1 MERLTESKPSA
12 RPFARAFRY
21 TRWIIPLHLTSAM
34 SYAPFIKEIG
44 RGPKGSK
51 PLTTDQAES
60 LFGDMMDGRV
70 PDLELGAIILSMRI
84 KAESPDELLGFQ
96 RALDAR
102 TARVAVPAGP
112 RLVVLPTYNGA
123 RRQPNL
129 MPLVALL
136 LARAGVPVLIQ
147 GRHDF
152 ESRVSPFELLAALG
166 IQPAASIAEA
176 EAQIVSRR
184 LACLPLDLLAPG
196 LDPLLALRP
205 RLGVRNSAHTLA
217 KLLDP
222 APGQSVRVVSV
233 THPEYLERMHTHLVA
248 TRGVGMLLRGT
259 EGEAF
264 ANPRRRPQ
272 LETFANGLANIAFP
286 AEEGGAPPVEGMPDN
301 PEVTANAA
309 LIQAMLAGEIP
320 VPQPV
325 LDQVGA
331 LQTLAA
337 EPRQ

>member
-1 MERLTESKPSA
+1 
-12 RPFARAFRY
+12 
-21 TRWIIPLHLTSAM
+21 M
-34 SYAPFIKEIG
+34 SYAPLIKEIG
-44 RGPKGSK
+44 RGPKGSR
-51 PLTTDQAES
+51 PLSIDQAES

-84 KAESPDELLGFQ
+84 KAESLAELLGFQ

-102 TARVAVPAGP
+102 TARIAVPPGP

-123 RRQPNL
+123 RRQANL

-136 LARAGVPVLIQ
+136 LAREQVPVLIQ

-152 ESRVSPFELLAALG
+152 DSRVSPFELLAALD
-166 IQPAASIAEA
+166 ITPAASRAEA
-176 EAQIVSRR
+176 EAQLSSRH
-184 LACLPLDLLAPG
+184 LACLPLHALAPG

-222 APGQSVRVVSV
+222 APGHSLRVVSV
-233 THPEYLERMHTHLVA
+233 THPEYLERLHAHLVA
-248 TRGVGMLLRGT
+248 QSGCAMLLRGT

-272 LETFANGLANIAFP
+272 LEAFASGSAFIAFP
-286 AEEGGAPPVEGMPDN
+286 AEEGGAPPVEGRPDD
-301 PEVTANAA
+301 PEVGANAE
-309 LIQAMLAGEIP
+309 LIRAMLAGRIAIP
-320 VPQPV
+320 HPI
-325 LDQVGA
+325 LDQVQA
-331 LQTLAA
+331 LRELAA
-337 EPRQ
+337 TPRG